1 MRIERTKNATR
12 NIAVGMVLKIYQ
24 LLVPFII
31 RTVMIHM
38 LGMEYLG
45 LNSLFTSI
53 LQVLN
58 LAELG
63 VGSAM
68 VFSMYKPIAEDDRT
82 TINDLMKLYQV
93 YYRIIGMIILAVGVM
108 LTPFIPKLIKS
119 DVPQELNIYI
129 LYYLNLAATVLSY
142 WLFAYKNCLLTAHQ
156 RNDVISKVT
165 IATNTVMYLG
175 QILVLV
181 LLKNYYA
188 YLIIALVG
196 QILLNIYTA
205 KASDK
210 MFPEY
215 RPSKSFN
222 KELAKGINQR
232 IRDLFTSKVGEIIV
246 NSADSIVISAFLGLT
261 ILASYNSYFYV
272 LSAILSFVTLFLQ
285 ACTAGIGNSLI
296 TETIEKNYKD
306 LKKMTLMVVWIAG
319 FCSCCL
325 MCLYQPFMKLWI
337 GENNILSLGCVA
349 CFVIYFFFRCLN
361 QLFVMYKDAAGMWHE
376 DRFRPLTTALA
387 NLALNLILV
396 QFVGIYG
403 VLLSTVIS
411 TLVIGMPWLLH
422 NLFSVIFHMNMN
434 EFVKNL
440 LFYITI
446 TILSVTIT
454 FGICQFTPSSGIWTL
469 AIRLLICVCI
479 PNCLCWIAF
488 CHTREFQDAIIMM
501 DKICKGKIKFL
512 NILKKKY
519 FKW

>member
-12 NIAVGMVLKIYQ
+12 NIVVGMILKIYQ
-24 LLVPFII
+24 LLVPFVI

-68 VFSMYKPIAEDDRT
+68 VFSMYKPIAEDDVA

-93 YYRIIGMIILAVGVM
+93 YYRIIGMIILVVGVI

-119 DVPQELNIYI
+119 DIPQGLNIYI
-129 LYYLNLAATVLSY
+129 LYFLNLAATVMSY

-165 IATNTVMYLG
+165 IITNTAMYLG

-188 YLIIALVG
+188 YLVIALIG

-215 RPSKSFN
+215 QPSKSFN
-222 KELAKGINQR
+222 KELSKGINQR

-261 ILASYNSYFYV
+261 ILASYNSYFYI

-325 MCLYQPFMKLWI
+325 MCLYQPFMELWI
-337 GENNILSLGCVA
+337 GEDNILSVRCVA

-361 QLFVMYKDAAGMWHE
+361 QLLVMYKDAAGMWHE

-387 NLALNLILV
+387 NLALNLVLV
-396 QFVGIYG
+396 QIIGIYG

-411 TLVIGMPWLLH
+411 TLVIGMPWIIH
-422 NLFSVIFHMNMN
+422 NLFTVIFHRSTR
-434 EFVKNL
+434 EFIQNL
-440 LFYITI
+440 LFYIIISTI
-446 TILSVTIT
+446 SVGLSYFVCKRLP
-454 FGICQFTPSSGIWTL
+454 FNGIS
-469 AIRLLICVCI
+469 LIIVSLIICCCI
-479 PNCLCWIAF
+479 PNFIYLMAYNL
-488 CHTREFQDAIIMM
+488 H
-501 DKICKGKIKFL
+501 
-512 NILKKKY
+512 
-519 FKW
+519 

>member
-12 NIAVGMVLKIYQ
+12 NIAVGMILKIYQ

-68 VFSMYKPIAEDDRT
+68 VFSMYKPIAEDDSA
-82 TINDLMKLYQV
+82 TINDLMKLYQI
-93 YYRIIGMIILAVGVM
+93 YYRIIGAIILVVGVV

-119 DVPQELNIYI
+119 DIPQGLNIYI
-129 LYYLNLAATVLSY
+129 LYFLNLAATVLSY

-165 IATNTVMYLG
+165 IVTNTAMYLG

-181 LLKNYYA
+181 LLKNYYS

-205 KASDK
+205 KASDR

-215 RPSKSFN
+215 QPSKSFN
-222 KELAKGINQR
+222 KELSKGINQR

-261 ILASYNSYFYV
+261 ILASYNSYFYI

-306 LKKMTLMVVWIAG
+306 LKKMTLIVVWIAG

-337 GENNILSLGCVA
+337 GEDNILSVGCVA

-376 DRFRPLTTALA
+376 DRFRPLTTALV

-396 QFVGIYG
+396 QFIGIYG

-411 TLVIGMPWLLH
+411 TLVIGMPWIIH
-422 NLFSVIFHMNMN
+422 NLFTVIFHRTTK
-434 EFVKNL
+434 EFILNL
-440 LFYITI
+440 LFYIIISTI
-446 TILSVTIT
+446 SVGVSYFVCEQLPLDGISTII
-454 FGICQFTPSSGIWTL
+454 
-469 AIRLLICVCI
+469 IRLIICCCI
-479 PNCLCWIAF
+479 SNFIYLVVYKK
-488 CHTREFQDAIIMM
+488 TEEFEEAAQVVDRMCGNRFGLLH
-501 DKICKGKIKFL
+501 KTL
-512 NILKKKY
+512 NKR
-519 FKW
+519 

>member
-12 NIAVGMVLKIYQ
+12 NIAVGMILKIYQ

-68 VFSMYKPIAEDDRT
+68 VFSMYKPIAEDDSA
-82 TINDLMKLYQV
+82 TINDLMKLYQI
-93 YYRIIGMIILAVGVM
+93 YYRIIGAIILVIGVV

-119 DVPQELNIYI
+119 DIPQGLNIYI
-129 LYYLNLAATVLSY
+129 LYFLNLAATVLSY

-165 IATNTVMYLG
+165 IASNTAMYLG

-188 YLIIALVG
+188 YLIIALLG

-205 KASDK
+205 KASDR

-215 RPSKSFN
+215 QPSKGFN
-222 KELAKGINQR
+222 KELSKGINQR

-261 ILASYNSYFYV
+261 ILASYNSYFYI

-337 GENNILSLGCVA
+337 GEDNILSVECVV

-396 QFVGIYG
+396 QFIGIYG

-411 TLVIGMPWLLH
+411 TLVIGMPWILH
-422 NLFSVIFHMNMN
+422 NLFTVVFHKTTRG
-434 EFVKNL
+434 FIRNL
-440 LFYITI
+440 LFYIFISTI
-446 TILSVTIT
+446 SVGVSYFVCEQLPFDGILTIIVRLI
-454 FGICQFTPSSGIWTL
+454 IC
-469 AIRLLICVCI
+469 CCI
-479 PNCLCWIAF
+479 PNFIYLIAYKK
-488 CHTREFQDAIIMM
+488 TEEFEDAVQVVDRMCGNRFESLH
-501 DKICKGKIKFL
+501 KIL
-512 NILKKKY
+512 NKL
-519 FKW
+519 

>member
-12 NIAVGMVLKIYQ
+12 NIAVGMILKIYQ

-68 VFSMYKPIAEDDRT
+68 VFSMYKPIAEDDSA

-93 YYRIIGMIILAVGVM
+93 YYRIIGMIILVVGVG

-119 DVPQELNIYI
+119 DIPQGLNIYI
-129 LYYLNLAATVLSY
+129 LYFLNLAATVLSY

-165 IATNTVMYLG
+165 IATNTAMYLG

-181 LLKNYYA
+181 LLKNYYV
-188 YLIIALVG
+188 YLIIALLG
-196 QILLNIYTA
+196 QILLNICTA
-205 KASDK
+205 KASNK

-215 RPSKSFN
+215 QPSKSFN
-222 KELAKGINQR
+222 KELSKGINHR

-261 ILASYNSYFYV
+261 ILASYNSYFYI

-306 LKKMTLMVVWIAG
+306 LKKMTLMVVWVAG

-337 GENNILSLGCVA
+337 GEDNILSVGCVV

-396 QFVGIYG
+396 QFIGIYG

-411 TLVIGMPWLLH
+411 TLAIGMPWIIH
-422 NLFSVIFHMNMN
+422 NLFTVIFHRAPKK
-434 EFVKNL
+434 FIRNL
-440 LFYITI
+440 LFYIFISTI
-446 TILSVTIT
+446 SVGISYFVCEQLSFEGILTIIVRLI
-454 FGICQFTPSSGIWTL
+454 IC
-469 AIRLLICVCI
+469 CCI
-479 PNCLCWIAF
+479 PNFIYLIAYRK
-488 CHTREFQDAIIMM
+488 TEEFEDAIQVVDRMCENRFVSLR
-501 DKICKGKIKFL
+501 KILNKF
-512 NILKKKY
+512 
-519 FKW
+519 

>member
-12 NIAVGMVLKIYQ
+12 NIAVGMILKIYQ
-24 LLVPFII
+24 LLVPFVI

-68 VFSMYKPIAEDDRT
+68 VFSMYKPIAEDDSE
-82 TINDLMKLYQV
+82 TINDLMKLYQI
-93 YYRIIGMIILAVGVM
+93 YYRIIGAIILVVGVV

-119 DVPQELNIYI
+119 DIPQGLNIYI
-129 LYYLNLAATVLSY
+129 LYFLNLAATVLSY

-156 RNDVISKVT
+156 RNDVISEVT
-165 IATNTVMYLG
+165 IASNTAMYLG

-188 YLIIALVG
+188 YLIIALLG

-215 RPSKSFN
+215 QPSKGFN
-222 KELAKGINQR
+222 KELSKGINQR

-246 NSADSIVISAFLGLT
+246 NSADGIVISAFLGLT
-261 ILASYNSYFYV
+261 ILASYNSYFYI

-337 GENNILSLGCVA
+337 GEDNILSVGCVV

-376 DRFRPLTTALA
+376 DRFRPLTTALV

-396 QFVGIYG
+396 QFIGIYG

-411 TLVIGMPWLLH
+411 TLVIGMPWIIH
-422 NLFSVIFHMNMN
+422 NLFTVIFHRTTRG
-434 EFVKNL
+434 FIRKL
-440 LFYITI
+440 LFYIFISTI
-446 TILSVTIT
+446 SVGVSYFVCEQLPFDGILTIIVRLI
-454 FGICQFTPSSGIWTL
+454 IC
-469 AIRLLICVCI
+469 CCI
-479 PNCLCWIAF
+479 PNFIYLISYKKME
-488 CHTREFQDAIIMM
+488 EFEDAVQVVDRMCGNRIGSLS
-501 DKICKGKIKFL
+501 KIL
-512 NILKKKY
+512 NKL
-519 FKW
+519 

>member
-12 NIAVGMVLKIYQ
+12 NIAVGMILKIYQ

-68 VFSMYKPIAEDDRT
+68 VFSMYKPIAEDDSA
-82 TINDLMKLYQV
+82 TINDLMKLYQI
-93 YYRIIGMIILAVGVM
+93 YYRIIGAIILGGGVV

-119 DVPQELNIYI
+119 DIPQGLNIYI
-129 LYYLNLAATVLSY
+129 LYFLNLAATVLSY

-165 IATNTVMYLG
+165 IVTNTAMYLG

-205 KASDK
+205 KASDR

-215 RPSKSFN
+215 QPSKSFN
-222 KELAKGINQR
+222 KELSKGINQR

-261 ILASYNSYFYV
+261 ILASYNSYFYI

-306 LKKMTLMVVWIAG
+306 LKKMTLIVVWIAG

-337 GENNILSLGCVA
+337 GEDNILSVGCVA

-361 QLFVMYKDAAGMWHE
+361 QLFVMYRDAAGMWHE
-376 DRFRPLTTALA
+376 DRFRPLTTALV

-396 QFVGIYG
+396 QFIGIYG

-411 TLVIGMPWLLH
+411 TLVIGMPWIIH
-422 NLFSVIFHMNMN
+422 NLFTVIFHRTTK
-434 EFVKNL
+434 EFILNL
-440 LFYITI
+440 LFYIIISTI
-446 TILSVTIT
+446 SVGVSYFVCEQLPLDGILTIIIRLIICCCISNFIYLVAYKKTEEFEEAVQVVDRMCGNRFGSLHKILS
-454 FGICQFTPSSGIWTL
+454 
-469 AIRLLICVCI
+469 
-479 PNCLCWIAF
+479 
-488 CHTREFQDAIIMM
+488 
-501 DKICKGKIKFL
+501 KF
-512 NILKKKY
+512 
-519 FKW
+519 

>member
-24 LLVPFII
+24 LFVPFII

-68 VFSMYKPIAEDDRT
+68 VFSMYKPIAEDDSA
-82 TINDLMKLYQV
+82 TINDLMKLYQI
-93 YYRIIGMIILAVGVM
+93 YYRIIGAIILVVGVV

-119 DVPQELNIYI
+119 DIPQGMNIYI
-129 LYYLNLAATVLSY
+129 LYFLNLVATVLSY

-165 IATNTVMYLG
+165 IASNTVMYLG

-188 YLIIALVG
+188 YLIIAFLG

-210 MFPEY
+210 MFPDY
-215 RPSKSFN
+215 HPSKNFN
-222 KELAKGINQR
+222 KELSKGINQR

-261 ILASYNSYFYV
+261 ILASYNSYFYI
-272 LSAILSFVTLFLQ
+272 LSAILSFFTLFLQ
-285 ACTAGIGNSLI
+285 ACIAGIGNSLI

-337 GENNILSLGCVA
+337 GEDNTLSVGCVA

-376 DRFRPLTTALA
+376 DRFRPLTTALV
-387 NLALNLILV
+387 NLVLNLILV
-396 QFVGIYG
+396 QFIGIYG

-411 TLVIGMPWLLH
+411 TLVIGMPWIIH
-422 NLFSVIFHMNMN
+422 NLFTVIFHRTTK
-434 EFVKNL
+434 EFILNL
-440 LFYITI
+440 LFYIIISTI
-446 TILSVTIT
+446 SVGVSYFVCEQLPLDGILIIIVRLI
-454 FGICQFTPSSGIWTL
+454 IC
-469 AIRLLICVCI
+469 CCI
-479 PNCLCWIAF
+479 PNFIYLIAYKK
-488 CHTREFQDAIIMM
+488 TEEFEEAIQVVDRMCGNRFGSLH
-501 DKICKGKIKFL
+501 KIL
-512 NILKKKY
+512 NKL
-519 FKW
+519 